1 VLLVHKPLR
10 KSVALAATAVMAVT
24 LIGVFDASIQPA
36 AADTVQQ
43 RRDQVVKK
51 RQQIKVQIDLAK
63 ASDTAI
69 QAEVNRLGRLVSI
82 EQAAL
87 VQAQHALAASQ
98 SAVADAQ
105 RRLAQIDAQ
114 SSAARKA
121 LVGRAIDLYEH
132 PFRDQVIALSGVGSI
147 NDYAERQAL
156 LSEVQ
161 GQTSNVLDTYRQ
173 QHLDEAAA
181 HRALFAAQAD
191 AERRRNDVESEAQRL
206 GAAKFEAD
214 KANTALRQKI
224 AGLQRESQILA
235 QQESTLEAQLAAAEA
250 GLPPGVIP
258 PGGGRL
264 MWPLHGPVT
273 QEFGRHA
280 GGFHPGIDIAAAWG
294 TPIHASGTGAVVYAG
309 WEGGYGNY
317 TCISHGGAIATCY
330 GHQSAIYVHV
340 GQVVREGQVIGAEGS
355 TGDSTG
361 PHVHFEV
368 RVNNVPN
375 NPRAF
380 IPGNP

>member
-1 VLLVHKPLR
+1 MVRKWVVLSAAVVAAVLAVHVPL
-10 KSVALAATAVMAVT
+10 
-24 LIGVFDASIQPA
+24 A

-43 RRDQVVKK
+43 RRNQIQQK
-51 RQQIKVQIDLAK
+51 RAQIKVQINLAV

-69 QAEVNRLGRLVSI
+69 QAEVNRLGRLLSD
-82 EQAAL
+82 EQR
-87 VQAQHALAASQ
+87 ALAFAQQSLDAAQ

-121 LVGRAIDLYEH
+121 LIGRAVDLYEH
-132 PFRDQVIALSGVGSI
+132 PFRDQVIAFSGSASI

-156 LSEVQ
+156 LSAVQ
-161 GQTSNVLDTYRQ
+161 GKTSSVLDAYRQ
-173 QHLDEAAA
+173 QQLDEMAA
-181 HRALFAAQAD
+181 HRALFAAEAD
-191 AERRRNDVESEAQRL
+191 AQRRHNDVEAEDQRV
-206 GAAKFEAD
+206 GAAKFAAD
-214 KANTALRQKI
+214 TANTALRNKI

-235 QQESTLEAQLAAAEA
+235 AQESSLEAQLAAAEA
-250 GLPPGVIP
+250 GLPPGAIP
-258 PGGGRL
+258 AGSGRL
-264 MWPLHGPVT
+264 IWPLHGVVT
-273 QEFGRHA
+273 QEFGRHP
-280 GGFHPGIDIAAAWG
+280 GGFHPGIDIAAPYGAA
-294 TPIHASGTGAVVYAG
+294 IRASGSGAVVYAG

-317 TCISHGGAIATCY
+317 TCISHGGGIATCY
-330 GHQSAIYVHV
+330 AHQSAIYVHV
-340 GQVVREGQVIGAEGS
+340 GQVVRQGQVIGAEGS

-380 IPGNP
+380 IGGNP

>member
-1 VLLVHKPLR
+1 MYKPLR
-10 KSVALAATAVMAVT
+10 NPVAFAAAAVMAAVV
-24 LIGVFDASIQPA
+24 IGVFGPTVSPA

-51 RQQIKVQIDLAK
+51 RQQIKVQINLAL
-63 ASDTAI
+63 ASDAAI
-69 QAEVNRLGRLVSI
+69 QAEVNRLGQLVSD
-82 EQAAL
+82 EQRIL
-87 VQAQHALAASQ
+87 VQAQNALSASQ

-105 RRLAQIDAQ
+105 RRLQQIDAQ

-132 PFRDQVIALSGVGSI
+132 PFRDQVIALSGVASI

-161 GQTSNVLDTYRQ
+161 GQTSNVLDAYRQ

-191 AERRRNDVESEAQRL
+191 AQRRRNDVDAEAQRL

-214 KANTALRQKI
+214 KANSALRQKI
-224 AGLQRESQILA
+224 AGLQRESQNLA
-235 QQESTLEAQLAAAEA
+235 KQESALEAQLAAAES
-250 GLPPGVIP
+250 GLPPGLIP
-258 PGGGRL
+258 AGGGRL
-264 MWPLHGPVT
+264 IWPLHGPVT

-294 TPIHASGTGAVVYAG
+294 TPIHASGSGAVVYAG
-309 WEGGYGNY
+309 WESGYGNY
-317 TCISHGGAIATCY
+317 TCVSHGGGIATCY
-330 GHQSAIYVHV
+330 AHQSAIYVHV
-340 GQVVREGQVIGAEGS
+340 GQVVQQGQVIGAEGS